1 MKGCEQMDREFP
13 LELLNKPPMERVDYF
28 KNYTVAHPFFM
39 VAYKTLLQRIN
50 NPSTKSIFLV
60 YGPSGV
66 GKSTLIK
73 KVAEKIINDQM
84 EQIINNPG
92 FIPIT
97 GIEAIASD
105 KGYYDWRD
113 HYIRSLLALKEPLVE
128 HKVTIKK
135 NNVEF
140 NENDVNR
147 KLRSSLENALK
158 YRETLAFFI
167 DEAQHITFNSS
178 AKSSNNQMN
187 MIKSLASTTKT
198 PHVLF
203 GTYEILDFR
212 DSQGQLSRRGLDI
225 HFRRYD
231 IRKRKEQEIFIQTLW
246 NLQKHIPINIEPELK
261 ANWEYFYQVSVGCI
275 GILKDLI
282 STTLEYKLIENPDI
296 EELTIGDFKEFALTP
311 NQAYKLAQEALD
323 GEANVETNNRS
334 RDDVLNLLL
343 GNSSDSVEED
353 TNVEEKIEE
362 NKHKNKRRV
371 GERKPKRDAVG
382 E

>member
-1 MKGCEQMDREFP
+1 MKGCDLMSREFSSDL
-13 LELLNKPPMERVDYF
+13 LEKSSIERVNYF
-28 KNYTVAHPFFM
+28 NDFTVAHPFFM
-39 VAYKTLLQRIN
+39 VAYKTLLKRII

-66 GKSTLIK
+66 GKSTLIR
-73 KVAEKIINDQM
+73 KVAEKIINDLM
-84 EQIINNPG
+84 ERIKNNPG

-97 GIEAIASD
+97 GIEARAPD

-113 HYIRSLLALKEPLVE
+113 HYIRCLLALKEPLVN
-128 HKVTIKK
+128 HKKDVDVSMEVNKK
-135 NNVEF
+135 
-140 NENDVNR
+140 DVNR
-147 KLRSSLENALK
+147 NLRSSLENALK

-187 MIKSLASTTKT
+187 MIKSLASTTST

-231 IRKRKEQEIFIQTLW
+231 IRKREEKEMFIKTLW
-246 NLQKHIPINIEPELK
+246 NLQKHIPISLEPNLK
-261 ANWEYFYQVSVGCI
+261 EHWEYFYQVSVGCI

-282 STTLEYKLIENPDI
+282 STTLEYKLLENPHMD
-296 EELTIGDFKEFALTP
+296 ELRIDDFKEFALSP
-311 NQAYKLAQEALD
+311 NQAYKLADEAIN
-323 GEANVETNNRS
+323 GEASVKFTNRS
-334 RDDVLNLLL
+334 RDDVMSLLL
-343 GNSSDSVEED
+343 G
-353 TNVEEKIEE
+353 EKDKEIEKSLDIE
-362 NKHKNKRRV
+362 VIKNKEKRREKV
-371 GERKPKRDAVG
+371 GERKPKRDTVG
-382 E
+382 G

>member
-1 MKGCEQMDREFP
+1 M
-13 LELLNKPPMERVDYF
+13 ELLDKPPVERIHYF
-28 KNYTVAHPFFM
+28 NDYTVAHPFFM
-39 VAYKTLLQRIN
+39 VAYKTLLQRIH

-73 KVAEKIINDQM
+73 KVAEKIINDLM
-84 EQIINNPG
+84 DQIIKNPG

-97 GIEAIASD
+97 GIEARAPD
-105 KGYYDWRD
+105 KGYFDWRD

-128 HKVTIKK
+128 HKVDIKK
-135 NNVEF
+135 AGIEF
-140 NENDVNR
+140 KENDVNR

-167 DEAQHITFNSS
+167 DEAQHISFNSS
-178 AKSSNNQMN
+178 SKSSNNQMN
-187 MIKSLASTTKT
+187 MIKSLASTSKT

-212 DSQGQLSRRGLDI
+212 DSLGQLSRRGLDI

-231 IRKRKEQEIFIQTLW
+231 IRKSNEQKMFIQTLW
-246 NLQKHIPINIEPELK
+246 NLQRQIPIHIEPELK
-261 ANWEYFYQVSVGCI
+261 EHWEYFYQVSVGCI

-282 STTLEYKLIENPDI
+282 STTLEYKLLENPDAS
-296 EELTIGDFKEFALTP
+296 ELALDDFKEYALTP
-311 NQAYKLAQEALD
+311 NQAFKLAQEALD
-323 GEANVETNNRS
+323 GEATVEVNNRS

-343 GNSSDSVEED
+343 GNVNDSVED
-353 TNVEEKIEE
+353 VTNTNDKEIVQE
-362 NKHKNKRRV
+362 NKSKKKRKV